1 MTTVQSS
8 PRVALITGSARRVGA
23 SLAKEFHKHGYN
35 ILIHYHQSATD
46 ALQLTEEL
54 NSLRANSAHALHA
67 DLSDMNEVESLAD
80 AAQSIWGQIDLLI
93 NNASAFFPT
102 PVEQSSQSQWDELI
116 NSKLRAPYF
125 LSSALANNLKK
136 QNGCIINMIDIHAQR
151 GLPAHP
157 IYSIAK
163 AGLQMMTMSLAKELA
178 PHVRV
183 NGISPG
189 AILWPEAELS
199 QEQKD
204 MIIEKTL
211 LKRCGS
217 AEDLAQ
223 AALFLAEAP
232 YITGQ
237 ILAVDGGKSL
247 FSR

>member
-23 SLAKEFHKHGYN
+23 SLAKHFHQQGYN
-35 ILIHYHQSATD
+35 ILVHCHHSIAEAQ
-46 ALQLTEEL
+46 ALTSEL
-54 NSLRANSAHALHA
+54 NGLRVNSAHALQA
-67 DLSDMNEVESLAD
+67 DLNDMKEVESLAD
-80 AAQSIWGQIDLLI
+80 AALSIWGQIDLLI

-116 NSKLRAPYF
+116 NSNLRAPYF
-125 LSSALANNLKK
+125 LSCALSENLKK

-151 GLPAHP
+151 SLPGYP

-189 AILWPEAELS
+189 AILWPEADLS
-199 QEQKD
+199 QAQKD

-223 AALFLAEAP
+223 AALYLAEAP
-232 YITGQ
+232 YVTGQ
-237 ILAVDGGKSL
+237 ILAIDGGKSL
-247 FSR
+247 FSH